1 MVQRWLEHQ
10 DSSLSGEGSSEA
22 QGGKWHFGGRVN
34 ILVLPLNTVLLSF
47 LTNRVC
53 CCGFLIVSVYGTL
66 VVVVDL
72 VAGHVFKCCDV
83 ANNFS

>member
-10 DSSLSGEGSSEA
+10 DSSLNGEGSSEA

-34 ILVLPLNTVLLSF
+34 ILVLPLFPDKSCVLLW
-47 LTNRVC
+47 LLNRFC
-53 CCGFLIVSVYGTL
+53 LWYSCGCCGSGGRSCVY
-66 VVVVDL
+66 
-72 VAGHVFKCCDV
+72 CDV